1 MKDLLWKSRSR
12 LRSYTYYE
20 RREQFVRTLS
30 SFNEWAL
37 IGVESGAFDYDT
49 GREKGHALP
58 GQLLLVAPHQPCWRS
73 ATITPFT
80 YHVLQW
86 RWDDDANW
94 QAGLWPIRDTNRL
107 FADYALLRPL
117 FNRADEWA
125 PMRIENLLEDI
136 LMLAWE
142 TRYEPQEINDP
153 TMRQAAQL
161 LRQRAGQ
168 AFAMSEVSNEVGLRP
183 VQFTRRFR
191 RAHGVTPIEYLTH
204 LRLEKAR
211 HLLIETDEALD
222 EIAHQCGWSSGYYLS
237 DVYKTAYG
245 LAPGKFRRLHRV

>member
-1 MKDLLWKSRSR
+1 MPDDKWEFWPQ
-12 LRSYTYYE
+12 LRSYTFYD
-20 RREQFVRTLS
+20 RRQQFVRTRS
-30 SFNEWAL
+30 AFNEWAL

-49 GREKGHALP
+49 GEEQGHALP
-58 GQLLLVAPHQPCWRS
+58 GQLLFIAAQESCWRN
-73 ATITPFT
+73 ATTTPFT

-86 RWDDDANW
+86 RWASDVTW
-94 QAGLWPIRDTNRL
+94 QAGLWPVRNTSRL

-117 FNRADEWA
+117 FNRADDWA
-125 PMRIENLLEDI
+125 RLRVENLLEDI

-142 TRYEPQEINDP
+142 TRHEGRESSDP

-161 LRQRAGQ
+161 LRERAGR
-168 AFAMSEVSNEVGLRP
+168 AFAMSEVSNEIGLRP

-191 RAHGVTPIEYLTH
+191 QAHGVTPIEFLTR

-211 HLLIETDEALD
+211 QFLIETDFSLD
-222 EIAHQCGWSSGYYLS
+222 EIACQCGWSSGYYLS
-237 DVYKTAYG
+237 DVFKKSYG